1 MLNILSLTGVIFVLI
16 AIGYAMVITNAFDK
30 DHMQV
35 LTRYV
40 VMLALP
46 ALIFRAVANNPLGQ
60 IINPAYILTYVLAS
74 LTLFIAYYLWASKM
88 LGQSPLYSTFAGMG
102 ASSPNSSFIGYPIV
116 LMVMPALASTALAM
130 NIIVENLLL
139 IPLTM
144 MLAERSKG
152 SEALNWSVLV
162 DIGRRLLLNPIM
174 LGLLAGL
181 FVSISA
187 IDLPMVLA
195 RPVDII
201 ADSSAAVSLIVIG
214 GAIAGM
220 PRASLSGRLIPLGVG
235 KLLLH
240 PLLFWLVSL
249 SLASLGLGI
258 GNTELTKAGIL
269 MAAMPPMGIY
279 PILAQR
285 YGAGE
290 EHAAAM
296 VIMTVCSFAT
306 ISTLLWLLD
315 LTVA

>member
-16 AIGYAMVITNAFDK
+16 AIGYALVASGAFDK
-30 DHMQV
+30 DHMHV

-46 ALIFRAVANNPLGQ
+46 ALIFRAVANNSLGE
-60 IINPAYILTYVLAS
+60 IINPAYLLTYVTAS
-74 LTLFIAYYLWASKM
+74 LTLFITFYFWASRTCR
-88 LGQSPLYSTFAGMG
+88 QTPLYSTFAGMG

-116 LMVMPALASTALAM
+116 LMFMPSLASTALAM
-130 NIIVENLLL
+130 NIIVENLVL
-139 IPLTM
+139 IPLAM
-144 MLAERSKG
+144 LLAERSKG
-152 SEALNWSVLV
+152 PESLSIDVLI
-162 DIGRRLLLNPIM
+162 DIARRLLVNPIM

-181 FVSISA
+181 LTSILA
-187 IDLPMVLA
+187 IELPMVLS

-220 PRASLSGRLIPLGVG
+220 PRASISAQLIPLGTG

-240 PLLFWLVSL
+240 PLLFWLISL
-249 SLASLGLGI
+249 TLASLGAGI
-258 GNTELTKAGIL
+258 GDSELTRAGIL

-296 VIMTVCSFAT
+296 VIMTVCSFGT
-306 ISTLLWLLD
+306 ITALLWLMNLS
-315 LTVA
+315 TG

>member
-1 MLNILSLTGVIFVLI
+1 MLDILSLTGVIFVLI
-16 AIGYAMVITNAFDK
+16 AIGYAMVATDAFDK
-30 DHMQV
+30 SHMQV
-35 LTRYV
+35 LSRYV

-60 IINPAYILTYVLAS
+60 IINPAYILTYALAS
-74 LTLFIAYYLWASKM
+74 LTLFIAYYLWASR
-88 LGQSPLYSTFAGMG
+88 LCGQSSLYSTFAGMG

-116 LMVMPALASTALAM
+116 LMFLPSLASTALAM
-130 NIIVENLLL
+130 NLIVENLLL
-139 IPLTM
+139 IPLSM

-152 SEALNWSVLV
+152 SDTVNWSVLA
-162 DIGRRLLLNPIM
+162 DIAKRLLLNPIM

-181 FVSISA
+181 FVSITA
-187 IDLPMVLA
+187 IRLPMVLA
-195 RPVDII
+195 RPIDIL

-220 PRASLSGRLIPLGVG
+220 PRTSISRRLIPLSIG

-240 PLLFWLVSL
+240 PLLFWLISL
-249 SLASLGLGI
+249 SLAGVGLSI
-258 GNTELTKAGIL
+258 GNPDLSKAGIL
-269 MAAMPPMGIY
+269 LAAMPPMGIY

-306 ISTLLWLLD
+306 LSTLLWILD
-315 LTVA
+315 MKLM